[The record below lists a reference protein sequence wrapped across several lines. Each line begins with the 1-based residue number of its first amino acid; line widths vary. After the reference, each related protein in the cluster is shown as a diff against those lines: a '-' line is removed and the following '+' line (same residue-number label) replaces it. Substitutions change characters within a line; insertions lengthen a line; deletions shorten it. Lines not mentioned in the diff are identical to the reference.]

1 MNGRK
6 GGIFMSVVQSAEA
19 LIGNTPLLKLN
30 RLFPGAEIYAKL
42 EYLNP
47 AGSAKDRAAK
57 SMLNDLEARGLLK
70 EGGTVVEPTSG
81 NTGVALA
88 ALCAA
93 RGYRLVLT
101 MPETMSVE
109 RRMLLSAYGAELV
122 LTPGDEGMAGAVKRA
137 DEIIAATPGAVLA
150 GQFDNPA
157 NPAAHERT
165 TGPELWSDLGGKLA
179 AVVAGVGTGGTITGT
194 ARYLK
199 RQNPAIRFIAVE
211 PAASPLLSQGH
222 AGPHGI
228 MGIGA
233 NFVPKAL
240 DRDLLDDIYTV
251 ADEEAYAMARK
262 MARLEGVLVGI
273 SSGAALAAAERAAK
287 EVDGAVAVILPDG
300 GERYLSTGLFEG

>member
-1 MNGRK
+1 
-6 GGIFMSVVQSAEA
+6 MSIVQSAEA

-101 MPETMSVE
+101 MPETMSLE
-109 RRMLLSAYGAELV
+109 RRMLLSAYGAQLV

-165 TGPELWSDLGGKLA
+165 TGPELWSDLGGRLA
-179 AVVAGVGTGGTITGT
+179 AVVAGVGTGGTITGI

-240 DRDLLDDIYTV
+240 DRSLLDDILTV
-251 ADEEAYAMARK
+251 TDEDARQMARQ
-262 MARLEGVLVGI
+262 MARREGVLVGI

-287 EVDGAVAVILPDG
+287 DIEGAVAVILPDG

>member
-1 MNGRK
+1 
-6 GGIFMSVVQSAEA
+6 MSVVQSAEA
-19 LIGNTPLLKLN
+19 LIGATPLLKLN
-30 RLFPGAEIYAKL
+30 RLFPGEEIYGKL

-88 ALCAA
+88 SLCAQ
-93 RGYRLVLT
+93 RGYHLILT
-101 MPETMSVE
+101 MPETMSLE

-122 LTPGDEGMAGAVKRA
+122 LTPGEEGMAGAVQKA
-137 DEIIAATPGAVLA
+137 DEIISATPGAVLA

-199 RQNPAIRFIAVE
+199 RQNPAIRIVAVE
-211 PAASPLLSQGH
+211 PASSPLLSQGH
-222 AGPHGI
+222 AGPHGL

-233 NFVPKAL
+233 NFVPKVL
-240 DRDLLDDIYTV
+240 DREMLDDILAVT
-251 ADEEAYAMARK
+251 DGEAYAMARE
-262 MARLEGVLVGI
+262 MARTEGVLVGI
-273 SSGAALAAAERAAK
+273 SSGAALAAAARVAQTAE
-287 EVDGAVAVILPDG
+287 GAVAVILPDG
-300 GERYLSTGLFEG
+300 GERYLSTGLFGA

>member
-1 MNGRK
+1 MA
-6 GGIFMSVVQSAEA
+6 IVQSAEA

-30 RLFPGAEIYAKL
+30 RLFPGMDIYAKL

-47 AGSAKDRAAK
+47 AGSAKDRAAR
-57 SMLNDLEARGLLK
+57 SMLNDLEARGLLQA
-70 EGGTVVEPTSG
+70 GGTVVEPTSG

-93 RGYRLVLT
+93 RGYQLILT

-109 RRMLLSAYGAELV
+109 RRMLLSAYGAKLV
-122 LTPGDEGMAGAVKRA
+122 LTPGAEGMAGAVKKA
-137 DEIIAATPGAVLA
+137 EEILQTTPGAVLA

-157 NPAAHERT
+157 NPVAHEQT
-165 TGPELWSDLGGKLA
+165 TGPEIWTDLGGRLA
-179 AVVAGVGTGGTITGT
+179 AIVAGVGTGGTITGT

-199 RQNPAIRFIAVE
+199 RQNPAVRAIAVE
-211 PAASPLLSQGH
+211 PAASPLLSQGR
-222 AGPHGI
+222 AGAHGI

-240 DRDLLDDIYTV
+240 DSDILDEILTV
-251 ADEEAYAMARK
+251 TDDEAHKTAREMAKR
-262 MARLEGVLVGI
+262 EGVLVGI
-273 SSGAALAAAERAAK
+273 SAGAALAAAERVAQNAS
-287 EVDGAVAVILPDG
+287 GAVVAILPDG

>member
-1 MNGRK
+1 
-6 GGIFMSVVQSAEA
+6 MSIVQSAEA

-93 RGYRLVLT
+93 RGYRLILT
-101 MPETMSVE
+101 MPETMSAE
-109 RRMLLSAYGAELV
+109 RRMLLAAYGATLL
-122 LTPGDEGMAGAVKRA
+122 LTPGGEGMAGAVRKA
-137 DEIIAATPGAVLA
+137 DEIVRDTPGAVLA

-165 TGPELWSDLGGKLA
+165 TGPEIWKDLGGRLA
-179 AVVAGVGTGGTITGT
+179 AIVAGVGTGGTITGI

-199 RQNPAIRFIAVE
+199 RQNPAIRIIAVE

-240 DRDLLDDIYTV
+240 DRSLLDDIYTV

>member
-1 MNGRK
+1 
-6 GGIFMSVVQSAEA
+6 MSIVQSAEA

-101 MPETMSVE
+101 MPETMSLE
-109 RRMLLSAYGAELV
+109 RRMLLSAYGAQLV
-122 LTPGDEGMAGAVKRA
+122 LTPGDEGMA
-137 DEIIAATPGAVLA
+137 GAVLA

-165 TGPELWSDLGGKLA
+165 TGPELWSDLGGRLA
-179 AVVAGVGTGGTITGT
+179 AVVAGVGTGGTITGI

-199 RQNPAIRFIAVE
+199 RQDPAIRIIAVE

-240 DRDLLDDIYTV
+240 DRSLLDDIYTV
-251 ADEEAYAMARK
+251 ADEGAYAMARK

-287 EVDGAVAVILPDG
+287 DVEGAVAVILPDG

>member
-1 MNGRK
+1 
-6 GGIFMSVVQSAEA
+6 MSVVQSAEA

-240 DRDLLDDIYTV
+240 DRSLLDDILTV
-251 ADEEAYAMARK
+251 TDEDARQMARQ
-262 MARLEGVLVGI
+262 MARREGVLVGI

-287 EVDGAVAVILPDG
+287 ETDGAVAVILPDG

>member
-1 MNGRK
+1 
-6 GGIFMSVVQSAEA
+6 MSIVQSAEA

-57 SMLNDLEARGLLK
+57 SMLNDLEARGLLR

-101 MPETMSVE
+101 MPETMSLE
-109 RRMLLSAYGAELV
+109 RRMLLSAYGAQLV
-122 LTPGDEGMAGAVKRA
+122 LTPGGEGMAGAVRRA

-179 AVVAGVGTGGTITGT
+179 AVVAGVGTGGTIPGT
-194 ARYLK
+194 ARYLQ

-211 PAASPLLSQGH
+211 PPASPLLSQGH

-240 DRDLLDDIYTV
+240 DRSLLDDIYTV

-287 EVDGAVAVILPDG
+287 ETDGAVAVILPDG

>member
-1 MNGRK
+1 
-6 GGIFMSVVQSAEA
+6 MSVVQSAEA

-137 DEIIAATPGAVLA
+137 DEIISATPGAVLA

-165 TGPELWSDLGGKLA
+165 TGPELWSDLGGRLA

-211 PAASPLLSQGH
+211 PTASPLLSQGH

-240 DRDLLDDIYTV
+240 DRSLLDDIYTV

>member
-1 MNGRK
+1 
-6 GGIFMSVVQSAEA
+6 MSIVQSAEA

-57 SMLNDLEARGLLK
+57 SMLNDLEARGLLR

-101 MPETMSVE
+101 MPETMSLE
-109 RRMLLSAYGAELV
+109 RRMLLSAYGAQLV

-179 AVVAGVGTGGTITGT
+179 AVVAGVGTGGTITGI

-233 NFVPKAL
+233 NFVPGAL
-240 DRDLLDDIYTV
+240 DRSLLDDILTV
-251 ADEEAYAMARK
+251 TDEDARQMARR
-262 MARLEGVLVGI
+262 MARREGVLVGI

-287 EVDGAVAVILPDG
+287 DAEGAVAVILPDG

>member
-1 MNGRK
+1 
-6 GGIFMSVVQSAEA
+6 MSIVQSAEA

-101 MPETMSVE
+101 MPETMSLE
-109 RRMLLSAYGAELV
+109 RRMLLSAYGAQLV

-240 DRDLLDDIYTV
+240 DRSLLDDIYTV

>member
-1 MNGRK
+1 
-6 GGIFMSVVQSAEA
+6 MSIVQSAEA
-19 LIGNTPLLKLN
+19 LIGNTPLLKLD

-101 MPETMSVE
+101 MPETMSLE
-109 RRMLLSAYGAELV
+109 RRMLLSAYGAQLV
-122 LTPGDEGMAGAVKRA
+122 LTPGGEGMAGAVKRA

-179 AVVAGVGTGGTITGT
+179 AVVAGVGTGGTITGI

-240 DRDLLDDIYTV
+240 DRSLLDGILTV
-251 ADEEAYAMARK
+251 TDEDARQMARR
-262 MARLEGVLVGI
+262 MARREGVLVGI

-287 EVDGAVAVILPDG
+287 DAEGAVAVILPDG

>member
-1 MNGRK
+1 
-6 GGIFMSVVQSAEA
+6 MSVVQSAEA

-240 DRDLLDDIYTV
+240 DRSLLDDILTV
-251 ADEEAYAMARK
+251 TDEDARQMARQ
-262 MARLEGVLVGI
+262 MARREGVLVGI

-287 EVDGAVAVILPDG
+287 DAEGAVAVILPDG

>member
-1 MNGRK
+1 
-6 GGIFMSVVQSAEA
+6 MSVVQSAEA

-233 NFVPKAL
+233 NFVPGAL
-240 DRDLLDDIYTV
+240 DRAILDGIQTV
-251 ADEEAYAMARK
+251 TDEEAYAMARK

-273 SSGAALAAAERAAK
+273 SSGAALAAAERVAK
-287 EVDGAVAVILPDG
+287 EVDGAVAAILPDG

>member
-1 MNGRK
+1 
-6 GGIFMSVVQSAEA
+6 MSIVQSAEA

-137 DEIIAATPGAVLA
+137 DEIISATPGAVLA

-165 TGPELWSDLGGKLA
+165 TGPELWSDLGGRLA
-179 AVVAGVGTGGTITGT
+179 AVVAGVGTGGTITGI

-199 RQNPAIRFIAVE
+199 RQDPAIRIIAVE

-240 DRDLLDDIYTV
+240 DRSLLDDILTV
-251 ADEEAYAMARK
+251 TDEDARQMARQ
-262 MARLEGVLVGI
+262 MARREGVLVGI

-287 EVDGAVAVILPDG
+287 DVEGAVAVILPDG

>member
-1 MNGRK
+1 
-6 GGIFMSVVQSAEA
+6 MSIVQSAEA

-137 DEIIAATPGAVLA
+137 DEIISATPGAVLA

-179 AVVAGVGTGGTITGT
+179 AVVAGVGTGGTITGI

-240 DRDLLDDIYTV
+240 DRSLLDDIYTV

-287 EVDGAVAVILPDG
+287 DAEGAVAVILPDG

>member
-1 MNGRK
+1 
-6 GGIFMSVVQSAEA
+6 MSIVQSAEA

-101 MPETMSVE
+101 MPETMSLE
-109 RRMLLSAYGAELV
+109 RRMLLSAYGAQLV

-165 TGPELWSDLGGKLA
+165 TGPELWSDLGGRLA
-179 AVVAGVGTGGTITGT
+179 AVVAGVGTGGTITGI

-199 RQNPAIRFIAVE
+199 RQAPAIRIIAVE

-233 NFVPKAL
+233 NFVPGAL
-240 DRDLLDDIYTV
+240 DRSLLDDILTV
-251 ADEEAYAMARK
+251 TDEDARQMARQ
-262 MARLEGVLVGI
+262 MARREGVLVGI

-287 EVDGAVAVILPDG
+287 DVEGAVAVILPDG

>member
-1 MNGRK
+1 
-6 GGIFMSVVQSAEA
+6 MSVVQSAEA

-137 DEIIAATPGAVLA
+137 DEIISATPGAVLA

-211 PAASPLLSQGH
+211 PTASPLLSQGH

-240 DRDLLDDIYTV
+240 DRSLLDDIYTV

>member
-1 MNGRK
+1 
-6 GGIFMSVVQSAEA
+6 MSIVQSAEA

-57 SMLNDLEARGLLK
+57 SMLNDLEARGLLR

-93 RGYRLVLT
+93 RGYRLILT
-101 MPETMSVE
+101 MPETMSAE
-109 RRMLLSAYGAELV
+109 RRMLLAAYGATLL
-122 LTPGDEGMAGAVKRA
+122 LTPGGEGMA
-137 DEIIAATPGAVLA
+137 GAVLA

-179 AVVAGVGTGGTITGT
+179 AVVAGVGTGGTITGA

-240 DRDLLDDIYTV
+240 DRSLLDDILTV
-251 ADEEAYAMARK
+251 TDEDARQMARQ
-262 MARLEGVLVGI
+262 MARREGVLVGI

>member
-1 MNGRK
+1 
-6 GGIFMSVVQSAEA
+6 MSIVQSAEA

-57 SMLNDLEARGLLK
+57 SMLNDLEARGLLR

-101 MPETMSVE
+101 MPETMSLE
-109 RRMLLSAYGAELV
+109 RRMLLSAYGAQLV

-240 DRDLLDDIYTV
+240 DRSLLDDIYTV

-273 SSGAALAAAERAAK
+273 SSGAALAAAERAAQTA
-287 EVDGAVAVILPDG
+287 EGAVVAILPDG

>member
-1 MNGRK
+1 
-6 GGIFMSVVQSAEA
+6 MSVVQSAEA

-81 NTGVALA
+81 NMGVALA
-88 ALCAA
+88 ALCAV

-165 TGPELWSDLGGKLA
+165 TGPELWSDLGGRLA
-179 AVVAGVGTGGTITGT
+179 AVVAGVGTGGTITGI

-233 NFVPKAL
+233 NFVPGAL
-240 DRDLLDDIYTV
+240 DRSLLDGILTV
-251 ADEEAYAMARK
+251 TDEDARQMARR
-262 MARLEGVLVGI
+262 MARREGVLVGI

-287 EVDGAVAVILPDG
+287 ETDGAVAVILPDG

>member
-1 MNGRK
+1 
-6 GGIFMSVVQSAEA
+6 MSVVQSAEA

-88 ALCAA
+88 ALCAV

-240 DRDLLDDIYTV
+240 DRAILDGIQTV
-251 ADEEAYAMARK
+251 TDEEAYAMARK

-273 SSGAALAAAERAAK
+273 SSGAALAAAERVAK
-287 EVDGAVAVILPDG
+287 EVDGAVAAILPDG

>member
-1 MNGRK
+1 
-6 GGIFMSVVQSAEA
+6 MSVVQSAEA

-251 ADEEAYAMARK
+251 ADEDAYAMARK

>member
-1 MNGRK
+1 
-6 GGIFMSVVQSAEA
+6 MSIVQSAEA
-19 LIGNTPLLKLN
+19 LIGNTPLMKLN

-137 DEIIAATPGAVLA
+137 DEIISATPGAVLA

-165 TGPELWSDLGGKLA
+165 TGPELWSDLGGRLA
-179 AVVAGVGTGGTITGT
+179 AVVAGVGTGGTITGI

-199 RQNPAIRFIAVE
+199 RQDPAIRIIAVE

-240 DRDLLDDIYTV
+240 DRSLLDDILTV
-251 ADEEAYAMARK
+251 TDEDARQMARQ
-262 MARLEGVLVGI
+262 MARREGVLVGI

-287 EVDGAVAVILPDG
+287 DVEGAVAVILPDG

>member
-1 MNGRK
+1 
-6 GGIFMSVVQSAEA
+6 MSIVQSAEA
-19 LIGNTPLLKLN
+19 LIGNTPLMKLN

-101 MPETMSVE
+101 MPETMSLE
-109 RRMLLSAYGAELV
+109 RRMLLSAYGAQLV

-179 AVVAGVGTGGTITGT
+179 AVVAGVGTGGTISG
-194 ARYLK
+194 AAHYLK

-240 DRDLLDDIYTV
+240 DRSLLDDILTV
-251 ADEEAYAMARK
+251 TDEDARQMARQ
-262 MARLEGVLVGI
+262 MARREGVLVGI

-287 EVDGAVAVILPDG
+287 DVEGAVAVILPDG

>member
-1 MNGRK
+1 MA
-6 GGIFMSVVQSAEA
+6 VVQSAEA
-19 LIGNTPLLKLN
+19 LIGNTPLLRLN
-30 RLFPGAEIYAKL
+30 RLFPDMDIYAKL

-57 SMLNDLEARGLLK
+57 AMLDDLEARALLGP
-70 EGGTVVEPTSG
+70 GGTVVEPTSG

-88 ALCAA
+88 ALCAS
-93 RGYRLVLT
+93 RGYHLVLT
-101 MPETMSVE
+101 MPETMSAE
-109 RRMLLSAYGAELV
+109 RRMLLAAYGAKLE
-122 LTPGDEGMAGAVKRA
+122 LTPGGEGMAGAVKRA
-137 DEIIAATPGAVLA
+137 EEIVQATPGAALA

-165 TGPELWSDLGGKLA
+165 TGPEIWADLGEKLA
-179 AVVAGVGTGGTITGT
+179 AIVAGVGTGGTITGS

-199 RQNPAIRFIAVE
+199 RQNPAVRAIAVE
-211 PAASPLLSQGH
+211 PASSPLLSQGH

-240 DRDLLDDIYTV
+240 DRSLLDEIYTV
-251 ADEEAYAMARK
+251 TDEEAYAMARQ
-262 MARLEGVLVGI
+262 MARREGVLVGI
-273 SSGAALAAAERAAK
+273 SAGAALAAAKRAAANLS
-287 EVDGAVAVILPDG
+287 GAVVAILPDG

>member
-1 MNGRK
+1 
-6 GGIFMSVVQSAEA
+6 MSVVQSAEA

-179 AVVAGVGTGGTITGT
+179 AVVAGVGTGGTITGI

-240 DRDLLDDIYTV
+240 DRSLLDDILTV
-251 ADEEAYAMARK
+251 TDEDARQMARQ
-262 MARLEGVLVGI
+262 MARREGVLVGI

>member
-1 MNGRK
+1 
-6 GGIFMSVVQSAEA
+6 MSIVQSAEA

-57 SMLNDLEARGLLK
+57 SMLNDLEARGLLR

-101 MPETMSVE
+101 MPETMSLE
-109 RRMLLSAYGAELV
+109 RRMLLSAYGAQLV
-122 LTPGDEGMAGAVKRA
+122 LTPGGEGMAGAVRRA

-179 AVVAGVGTGGTITGT
+179 AVVAGVGTGGTITGI

-233 NFVPKAL
+233 NFVPGAL
-240 DRDLLDDIYTV
+240 DRSLLDGILTV
-251 ADEEAYAMARK
+251 TDEDARQMARR
-262 MARLEGVLVGI
+262 MARREGVLVGI

-287 EVDGAVAVILPDG
+287 DVEGAVAVILPDG

>member
-1 MNGRK
+1 
-6 GGIFMSVVQSAEA
+6 MSIVQSAEA

-101 MPETMSVE
+101 MPETMSLE
-109 RRMLLSAYGAELV
+109 RRMLLSAYGAQLV
-122 LTPGDEGMAGAVKRA
+122 LTPGGEGMAGAVKRA

-179 AVVAGVGTGGTITGT
+179 AVVAGVGTGGTITGI

-240 DRDLLDDIYTV
+240 DRSLLDGILTV
-251 ADEEAYAMARK
+251 TDEDARQMARR
-262 MARLEGVLVGI
+262 MARREGVLVGI

-287 EVDGAVAVILPDG
+287 DAEGAVAVILPDG

>member
-1 MNGRK
+1 
-6 GGIFMSVVQSAEA
+6 MSIVQSAEA

-240 DRDLLDDIYTV
+240 DRSLLDDIYTV

-287 EVDGAVAVILPDG
+287 DVEGAVAVILPDG

>member
-1 MNGRK
+1 
-6 GGIFMSVVQSAEA
+6 MSIVQSAEA

-57 SMLNDLEARGLLK
+57 SMLNDLEARGLLR

-101 MPETMSVE
+101 MPETMSLE
-109 RRMLLSAYGAELV
+109 RRMLLSAYGAQLV

-179 AVVAGVGTGGTITGT
+179 AVVAGVGTGGTITGI

-199 RQNPAIRFIAVE
+199 RQDPAIRIIAVE

-240 DRDLLDDIYTV
+240 DRSLLDDIYTV

-273 SSGAALAAAERAAK
+273 SSGAALAAAERAAQTA
-287 EVDGAVAVILPDG
+287 EGAVVAILPDG

>member
-1 MNGRK
+1 
-6 GGIFMSVVQSAEA
+6 MSVVQSAEA

-57 SMLNDLEARGLLK
+57 FMLNDLEARGLLK

-88 ALCAA
+88 SLCAQ
-93 RGYRLVLT
+93 RGYRLILT
-101 MPETMSVE
+101 MPETMSLE
-109 RRMLLSAYGAELV
+109 RRMLLSAYGAQLV
-122 LTPGDEGMAGAVKRA
+122 LTPGDEGMAGAVKKA
-137 DEIIAATPGAVLA
+137 EEIIFATPGAVLA

-179 AVVAGVGTGGTITGT
+179 AVVAGVGTGGTISG
-194 ARYLK
+194 AAHYLK

-222 AGPHGI
+222 AGPHGL

-233 NFVPKAL
+233 NFVPGAL
-240 DRDLLDDIYTV
+240 DREALDDVYTV
-251 ADEEAYAMARK
+251 TDEEARK
-262 MARLEGVLVGI
+262 MARRMARSEGVLVGI

>member
-1 MNGRK
+1 
-6 GGIFMSVVQSAEA
+6 MSVVQSAEA

-165 TGPELWSDLGGKLA
+165 TGPELWSELGGKLA

-240 DRDLLDDIYTV
+240 DRSLLDDIYTV
-251 ADEEAYAMARK
+251 ADEDAYAMARK

-287 EVDGAVAVILPDG
+287 ETDGAVAVILPDG